1 MRFGTERAGL
11 KGHLIFNR
19 DRQLPAGSICSND
32 SATEFERETH
42 YGDDRRST
50 SGSLGIVAFTPQW
63 E

>member
-1 MRFGTERAGL
+1 L

-50 SGSLGIVAFTPQW
+50 SGSLAIVAFTPQW